1 MAETL
6 IRRAAPDQKDD
17 DLNFGL
23 IYDDT
28 LGLIVGFYG
37 QNNTED
43 RVNVSYALGALTE
56 RFSLLPNTAT
66 RQRVNLAGSRR
77 ISCRPATVADHP
89 WQQQS
94 GWVLGGN
101 VTVERVFGTPRRGS
115 PSILSAAYTEFF
127 SSATTSHAV
136 PMPATVDSND
146 GLLVG
151 FYVASTANCWAPG
164 FSQLADGTNTNRLYA
179 FGKVAAGTED
189 GTTVDFQTTSTA
201 FAIAHVYRVDAGTWA
216 EVVSG
221 FEATVSTGTSA
232 TPDPPAVTPTWGS
245 NDMTVVPFVGKET
258 GTVTS
263 APTSY
268 TDLVNGSGGDNM
280 GSARRSVTGTTEN
293 PGTFGGSTSA
303 VYVAITVAIASE
315 TATLGEGK
323 PYFVGEGV
331 RFAGTGA
338 TAGVLPGGLAVD
350 DLLMWTMETEGED
363 TDAEALPDSWVAV
376 DGSGGSVAS
385 ATDSAADRTRL
396 TIGYIF
402 YSGTPPDLTSTDPG
416 DHHVGV
422 ITAWRGVNTTTP
434 IHAQQSSS
442 DATNDTAMSVTGL
455 TTTLDDC
462 LIVQVEAN
470 GDDNAVGGCVG
481 WSSVANANL
490 AAPAV
495 RHAGCAGTSSGS
507 DGSVGVWFGG
517 LASQG
522 ATGTLTGTIGAS
534 EESASWTIALAP
546 AGAATQALTG
556 SLFGRAPTFFTGAV
570 APGSVDLAGSLFQNT
585 PTFPTGAVTSTYP
598 LTGTLFESDPTF
610 NQGAVT
616 VGAVDLAGSL
626 FQKGP
631 TFPTGTVTVGAVALT
646 GSLFQ
651 KAPTFFVG
659 VVGLDTGQAVT
670 GELFTNTPSFP
681 QGAITVGAVDLAGVL
696 FAKAPTFPQGAI
708 TTTYPIAGI
717 LYENS
722 PVFHSGTVEAGA
734 VPLNGMLFQKAPT
747 FFGGAVT
754 VETIL
759 LAGVLFAKTPSFP
772 TGTVATT
779 YPLVGVLFERA
790 PTFPT
795 GFIAH
800 QVEHG
805 PNPGLV
811 ALADTGKNRAVI
823 TDENKG
829 LAPLREED

>member
-1 MAETL
+1 MAELL

-17 DLNFGL
+17 DLDFGL
-23 IYDDT
+23 VYDDT

-43 RVNVSYALGALTE
+43 RVNVSYQLGALTE
-56 RFSLLPNTAT
+56 RFSLLPNTST
-66 RQRVNLAGSRR
+66 RQRVNLGGSRR
-77 ISCRPATVADHP
+77 ISCRPATVADHA
-89 WQQQS
+89 WQRQS

-127 SSATTSHAV
+127 ASATTSHAV
-136 PMPATVDSND
+136 PMPATVDPND

-179 FGKVAAGTED
+179 FGKVAVGTED

-232 TPDPPAVTPTWGS
+232 TPDPPAITPTWGS

-280 GSARRSVTGTTEN
+280 GSARRSVTSTTEN

-315 TATLGEGK
+315 SATLGEGK

-331 RFAGTGA
+331 RFAGTNGP
-338 TAGVLPGGLAVD
+338 AGVLPGGLAVD
-350 DLLMWTMETEGED
+350 DLLIWTMETEGED
-363 TDAEALPDSWVAV
+363 TNAEALPDSWTGI

-385 ATDSAADRTRL
+385 ATDSAVDRTRL

-422 ITAWRGVNTTTP
+422 ITAWRGVDTTTP
-434 IHAQQSSS
+434 IHGQQSSS
-442 DATNDTAMSVTGL
+442 DSTNDTAMSVTGL

-490 AAPAV
+490 AAPTV

-517 LASQG
+517 LATQG

-546 AGAATQALTG
+546 ATGGTLHEATATTSITVTGAGAAHGVRKAAGTSAITV
-556 SLFGRAPTFFTGAV
+556 TGAASAKAGRKGSATTTVTV
-570 APGSVDLAGSLFQNT
+570 ATAGTGKARRKAAATTEVAVTTTGTGKSQPQRATATTVISVAGAGTAKKTAKRTATST
-585 PTFPTGAVTSTYP
+585 VAVTSTGTGKARRKAAAETSISVTSTATGAISTKVVHTVTAVTSIAVAT
-598 LTGTLFESDPTF
+598 TGTAHKRKHATAATSLTVTTQAS
-610 NQGAVT
+610 GKAVRKAT
-616 VGAVDLAGSL
+616 ATS
-626 FQKGP
+626 
-631 TFPTGTVTVGAVALT
+631 TVTV
-646 GSLFQ
+646 
-651 KAPTFFVG
+651 
-659 VVGLDTGQAVT
+659 
-670 GELFTNTPSFP
+670 
-681 QGAITVGAVDLAGVL
+681 
-696 FAKAPTFPQGAI
+696 
-708 TTTYPIAGI
+708 TTTGKGWVPREHTPGI
-717 LYENS
+717 SLLVVTS
-722 PVFHSGTVEAGA
+722 PLS
-734 VPLNGMLFQKAPT
+734 
-747 FFGGAVT
+747 
-754 VETIL
+754 L
-759 LAGVLFAKTPSFP
+759 LQDIG
-772 TGTVATT
+772 
-779 YPLVGVLFERA
+779 
-790 PTFPT
+790 
-795 GFIAH
+795 
-800 QVEHG
+800 
-805 PNPGLV
+805 
-811 ALADTGKNRAVI
+811 
-823 TDENKG
+823 
-829 LAPLREED
+829 EED